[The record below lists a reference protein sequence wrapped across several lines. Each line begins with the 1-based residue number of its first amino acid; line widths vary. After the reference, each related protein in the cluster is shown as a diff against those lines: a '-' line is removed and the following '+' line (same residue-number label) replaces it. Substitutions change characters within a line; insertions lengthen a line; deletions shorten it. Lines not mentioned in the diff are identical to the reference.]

1 MRDPIDDFGAEEEFA
16 NEAKVWSKKKMK
28 NLIIFFLLFS
38 SWTGYDNVDN

>member
-28 NLIIFFLLFS
+28 NLI
-38 SWTGYDNVDN
+38 NVFYHFQVHWL

>member
-28 NLIIFFLLFS
+28 HLI
-38 SWTGYDNVDN
+38 NVFYYFQVELVMTT